1 MAARKNLEPETVSDA
16 QLDQITRRTAEIL
29 ADQPKRRVKLHQVP
43 RGSTETPLPDET
55 VCINGH
61 IYQIQRG
68 VEVEVPQSVYE
79 VLEQAGRL

>member
-1 MAARKNLEPETVSDA
+1 MAARKKEESTTTEAELAAVTP
-16 QLDQITRRTAEIL
+16 RTAQAL
-29 ADQPKRRVKLHQVP
+29 AAQEKRRVKLYQVP
-43 RGSTETPLPDET
+43 KSSNDKPLPDET

-61 IYQIQRG
+61 IFQIQRG